1 MSKPATRKPGVKR
14 RGKSG
19 WDIDRRSIEAEWE
32 AALLRIPEETLR
44 EEIAFWSWPDS
55 SEGELWFEMSD
66 ALEVLL
72 KDVGLDAKE
81 RKFLWPDAGRLDL
94 DQSVRRIGQQY
105 QDFPKD
111 KIKEFLIHW
120 IQALYVPEGYSESQ
134 MNKFERLT
142 AQWAEDVNPGEN

>member
-14 RGKSG
+14 RSKSG

-32 AALLRIPEETLR
+32 AALLRIPEEILR
-44 EEIAFWSWPDS
+44 EEIAFWSWPES
-55 SEGELWFEMSD
+55 PEGELWSEMSD
-66 ALEVLL
+66 TLEVLL
-72 KDVGLDAKE
+72 KDVGLDARE
-81 RKFLWPDAGRLDL
+81 RKFLWPEGRLDL
-94 DQSVRRIGQQY
+94 DQSVRRINQQCP
-105 QDFPKD
+105 DFPEQ

-142 AQWAEDVNPGEN
+142 ARWAEDVNPGEN